1 MDILRRYL
9 FLYTRHRRA
18 YLVGGAFL
26 LVTNAIALAIPRVF
40 GWTVDALDAGAT
52 RQVVVSY
59 AAVIIGMAVVQTLM
73 RVGSRVFVLSA
84 SRRIDYEIKG
94 MLHDRLMRLA
104 PSFFGAT
111 NTGDLMSRMTN
122 DVMLVR
128 ALGGP
133 GVLYF
138 CNAVLVYAV
147 GSAYMLSI
155 SWRLTL
161 MVFLP
166 LPIVAL
172 FVRVLVHRVRTYVT
186 AARISLSDLNT
197 MVQENLA
204 GAVVV
209 KSFGLEEAQI
219 ARFERHSSTYMDYGL
234 REAWARAQMIPVVG
248 LGAGIA
254 SVAVLG
260 IGGRMVA
267 AGTLSIGDMVAFLSY
282 IGVIVMPTV
291 SLGWILSLVQR
302 GAAALERLDEVLA
315 SPATITTPD
324 DARPLPE
331 GPLSLHID
339 GLTFRYD
346 DSLEHYGDILKP
358 DPGVSRS
365 GRRHALYEVT
375 FEAPAGSYVAIVGRV
390 GSGKST
396 LLKAVQHLI
405 EVPAGTVRVGGV
417 DVTEVELDALRGRVG
432 YVPQDDFLF
441 STSVFDNI
449 AYGRPDATP
458 AEVAEA
464 AAAAGL
470 SADLEG
476 LPDGLATVVGERG
489 ATLSGGQRQRVAVA
503 RAILIDPAILVF
515 DNALSNVDTET
526 EHKILDALRGR
537 RAAKQGST
545 LIVASNR
552 IGAIRGA
559 DRIYVMDEGS
569 IVDSGTHD
577 ELVARPGPYANMFER
592 QRLRAELEEL

>member
-26 LVTNAIALAIPRVF
+26 LATNAIALAIPRVF

-358 DPGVSRS
+358 DPGASRS

>member
-26 LVTNAIALAIPRVF
+26 LATNAIALAIPRVF

-358 DPGVSRS
+358 DPGAPRS

-503 RAILIDPAILVF
+503 RAILVDPAILVF

>member
-9 FLYTRHRRA
+9 FLYTRHRGP
-18 YLVGGAFL
+18 YLLGGMFL
-26 LVTNAIALAIPRVF
+26 MATNAIALAIPRIF

-52 RQVVVSY
+52 RQLVVSY
-59 AAVIIGMAVVQTLM
+59 AAVIIGMAAVQTLM

-94 MLHDRLMRLA
+94 MLHDRLLSLA

-133 GVLYF
+133 GILYF
-138 CNAVLVYAV
+138 CNAILVYTL

-172 FVRVLVHRVRTYVT
+172 FVRVLVHRVRAYVT

-197 MVQENLA
+197 MVQENLS

-219 ARFERHSSTYMDYGL
+219 ARFEEHSRAYMDYGL

-260 IGGRMVA
+260 FGGRMVA

-315 SPATITTPD
+315 SPATITTPE

-331 GPLSLHID
+331 GSLSLHID

-346 DSLEHYGDILKP
+346 DSLEHYGGILKR
-358 DPGVSRS
+358 DPGALGS
-365 GRRHALYEVT
+365 GRRHALHEVT
-375 FEAPAGSYVAIVGRV
+375 FEAPAGSYVAIIGRV

-417 DVTEVELDALRGRVG
+417 DVTEVELDALRRRVG

-458 AEVAEA
+458 GEVAEA
-464 AAAAGL
+464 ATVAGL

-476 LPDGLATVVGERG
+476 LPDGLATIVGERG

-503 RAILIDPAILVF
+503 RAILVDPAILVF
-515 DNALSNVDTET
+515 DNALSNVDAET

-537 RAAKQGST
+537 SAATRGST

-552 IGAIRGA
+552 IGAIRDA
-559 DRIYVMDEGS
+559 DRIYVMDEGRV
-569 IVDSGTHD
+569 VDSGTHD
-577 ELVARPGPYANMFER
+577 ELVTRPGPYANMFER